1 MNQVKLEYNSPTRP
15 EQILIKNLKTYAELY
30 SDIQKLEIK
39 SFSDNTLDELYAFP
53 VFESDLAKSLSSS
66 HPSQFL
72 FNTRGLGLSSSIG
85 LLQQNYASIEAF
97 LEDDPEDSSH
107 YEEIS

>member
-1 MNQVKLEYNSPTRP
+1 MKAVYGESRTYGLGGGSM
-15 EQILIKNLKTYAELY
+15 IL
-30 SDIQKLEIK
+30 
-39 SFSDNTLDELYAFP
+39 TLFLSTHFDGDELYAFP

-107 YEEIS
+107 YEEVS